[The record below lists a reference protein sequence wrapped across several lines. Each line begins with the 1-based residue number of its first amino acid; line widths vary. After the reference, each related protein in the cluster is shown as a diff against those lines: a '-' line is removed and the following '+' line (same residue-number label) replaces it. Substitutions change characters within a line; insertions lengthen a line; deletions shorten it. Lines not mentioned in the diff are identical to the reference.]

1 MKSAEVI
8 RVVIVSYGALLHK
21 VIAAR
26 DELKK
31 AGLEVGV
38 IDLYRVKRINV
49 QKLFE
54 YLSSYKSLLTV
65 EEHILDGGFG
75 GAILESLADNG
86 LQMKVKRLGLSDGF
100 AVVNGDR
107 DHLHKLYGVDT
118 GDIISAVMEL
128 EKN

>member
-1 MKSAEVI
+1 M
-8 RVVIVSYGALLHK
+8 HK

-38 IDLYRVKRINV
+38 IDLYRVKRISV

-75 GAILESLADNG
+75 GAVLEALADSG

-107 DHLHKLYGVDT
+107 DQLHKLYGVDT